1 MPTSSRKRMDFMSL
15 YSSARGY
22 IDRLM
27 LGENL
32 RAKTTRGAALLGS
45 ASLGE
50 QASRFA
56 RNMLLTRLLAPS
68 AFGTMAI
75 VMSSASVIGSLT
87 DVGLRVSVIRNPR
100 GREPAY
106 LNAAWWLAMGR
117 SSGVYAIC
125 FVIAPWVA
133 RFYGN
138 LELCALLRVT
148 LLSVLL
154 EGAMSPRSC
163 LPQKEMKFGRWAAIS
178 NGGAVCGVILTVI
191 LSFVLR
197 DVWAL
202 AIGYFSENVFR
213 CLLSYILCPGL
224 PSLGWDRHAARDL
237 LSYSRGAYGLSFL
250 NLIFTRTDI
259 FVLAKLCSPTALGLY
274 AMAVYLVQTPT
285 GFIQNM
291 VGSTLV
297 PAFAHVQE
305 DQQRINRVLLEATS
319 WLIVLGLP
327 VVVVIW
333 MCAPSI
339 LRVTYG
345 VRYLKS
351 AGPLAIASTVAFVSI
366 LNGVITDAFS
376 ALGRPALH
384 RRAVAA
390 SAVIMIV
397 AIYPACKMLG
407 VAGAQ
412 FAALAAIGA
421 SYFLQIMRIR
431 SLTGL
436 NLARYGTAFLRAGL
450 VCAAL
455 LCGGLC
461 IRFLRLAEN
470 SALQLAFGLCALF
483 ACLWHLCTSGPA
495 NQEGCLSREGSLCW
509 QARRS
514 GSVVERPGFE
524 PGP

>member
-1 MPTSSRKRMDFMSL
+1 MDFAGL
-15 YSSARGY
+15 YSRVRGY

-27 LGENL
+27 LGDNL
-32 RAKTTRGAALLGS
+32 RAKTTRGAAMLGS

-56 RNMLLTRLLAPS
+56 RNMLLTRILAPS

-75 VMSSASVIGSLT
+75 VMSSASIVGSLT

-100 GREPAY
+100 GRETAY

-117 SSGVYAIC
+117 SFGVYAIC
-125 FVIAPWVA
+125 FIMAPFVS

-138 LELCALLRVT
+138 VELSALLRVA
-148 LLSVLL
+148 LLGALL

-163 LPQKEMKFGRWAAIS
+163 LPQKDMKFGRWAAIS

-191 LSFVLR
+191 LSFIIR

-202 AIGYFSENVFR
+202 AIGYCSENVFR

-224 PSLGWDRHAARDL
+224 PSFGWDRAAARDL

-259 FVLAKLCSPTALGLY
+259 FVLAKLYSPTALGLY
-274 AMAVYLVQTPT
+274 TMAVYLVQTPT

-291 VGSTLV
+291 VGSTLL

-305 DQQRINRVLLEATS
+305 DHQRLNRVLLEATS

-333 MCAPSI
+333 LYAPSL
-339 LRVTYG
+339 LRLTYG
-345 VRYLKS
+345 ARYVKS
-351 AGPLAIASTVAFVSI
+351 AGPLVVASAVALLSV

-376 ALGRPALH
+376 AMGRPALH

-397 AIYPACKMLG
+397 AIYPASKMLG
-407 VAGAQ
+407 VVGAQ
-412 FAALAAIGA
+412 IAALFAIGA
-421 SYFLQIMRIR
+421 SYFLQIIRIR
-431 SLTGL
+431 ALTGL
-436 NLARYGTAFLRAGL
+436 DLARYGMAFVRVGL
-450 VCAAL
+450 VSAAL
-455 LCGGLC
+455 LCGGLG
-461 IRFLRLAEN
+461 IRFLGLAEGITAQI
-470 SALQLAFGLCALF
+470 ALGLCAFLL
-483 ACLWHLCTSGPA
+483 AYGICVPA
-495 NQEGCLSREGSLCW
+495 VLRIREN
-509 QARRS
+509 A
-514 GSVVERPGFE
+514 
-524 PGP
+524 

>member
-1 MPTSSRKRMDFMSL
+1 MSSGKRVDFAAL

-27 LGENL
+27 QGENL
-32 RAKTTRGAALLGS
+32 RAKATRGAVFLGG
-45 ASLGE
+45 ASIGE

-56 RNMLLTRLLAPS
+56 RNMLLARLLAPS

-75 VMSSASVIGSLT
+75 VMSSASIVGSLT
-87 DVGLRVSVIRNPR
+87 EVGLRVSVIRNPR

-106 LNAAWWLAMGR
+106 LNAAWWLAVGR
-117 SSGVYAIC
+117 SLGVYALC
-125 FVIAPWVA
+125 FIMAPWVA

-138 LELCALLRVT
+138 LEVSALLRVA
-148 LLSVLL
+148 LLSALL

-178 NGGAVCGVILTVI
+178 NGGAICGVILTVI
-191 LSFVLR
+191 LSFILS

-202 AIGYFSENVFR
+202 AIGYCSENAFR

-224 PSLGWDRHAARDL
+224 PSFRLDRDAARDL

-250 NLIFTRTDI
+250 NLIFTRADI
-259 FVLAKLCSPTALGLY
+259 FVLAKLYSPTTLGLY
-274 AMAVYLVQTPT
+274 TLAVYLVQTPT

-297 PAFAHVQE
+297 PAFAHVQ
-305 DQQRINRVLLEATS
+305 DDRSRVNRVLLGATS

-327 VVVVIW
+327 VVAIIW
-333 MCAPSI
+333 LYAPSL
-339 LRVTYG
+339 LRLAYG
-345 VRYLKS
+345 ARYLKS
-351 AGPLAIASTVAFVSI
+351 TGPLAIAAAVAFISI
-366 LNGVITDAFS
+366 LNGVITDVFS

-397 AIYPACKMLG
+397 AIYPACKIWGG
-407 VAGAQ
+407 VGAQ
-412 FAALAAIGA
+412 IASLIAIGV
-421 SYFLQIMRIR
+421 SYLLQIMRIR
-431 SLTGL
+431 ALTGL
-436 NLARYGTAFLRAGL
+436 DLARYARGFVRAGL

-455 LCGGLC
+455 FCGGLC
-461 IRFLRLAEN
+461 IHFLGFPKGGA
-470 SALQLAFGLCALF
+470 AQTAFGLCAFLL
-483 ACLWHLCTSGPA
+483 AYGMCVP
-495 NQEGCLSREGSLCW
+495 
-509 QARRS
+509 
-514 GSVVERPGFE
+514 SVLRVKEDA
-524 PGP
+524 

>member
-1 MPTSSRKRMDFMSL
+1 MTPASSRKQIDFARL
-15 YSSARGY
+15 YTSVRGY
-22 IDRLM
+22 IGRLV

-56 RNMLLTRLLAPS
+56 RNMLLARLLAPS

-75 VMSSASVIGSLT
+75 VMSSASMVGSLT

-117 SSGVYAIC
+117 SLGVYAIC
-125 FVIAPWVA
+125 FLMAPWVA

-138 LELCALLRVT
+138 LELCALLRVA
-148 LLSVLL
+148 LLSALL
-154 EGAMSPRSC
+154 EGAMSPRSV
-163 LPQKEMKFGRWAAIS
+163 LPQREMKFGRWAAIT
-178 NGGAVCGVILTVI
+178 NGGAICGVILTVI
-191 LSFVLR
+191 LSFFLP

-202 AIGYFSENVFR
+202 AIGYCSENAFR

-259 FVLAKLCSPTALGLY
+259 FVLAKLYSPTALGLY
-274 AMAVYLVQTPT
+274 TMAVYLVQTPT

-305 DQQRINRVLLEATS
+305 DRQRINRVLLEATS

-327 VVVVIW
+327 VVVVVW
-333 MCAPSI
+333 LCAPSL

-345 VRYLKS
+345 ARYLKS
-351 AGPLAIASTVAFVSI
+351 AGPLAVAAAVAFISV

-376 ALGRPALH
+376 AMGRPALH

-397 AIYPACKMLG
+397 AIYPACKLWGM
-407 VAGAQ
+407 VGAQ
-412 FAALAAIGA
+412 IAALVAIGA
-421 SYFLQIMRIR
+421 SYLLQIMRIR
-431 SLTGL
+431 TLTGL
-436 NLARYGTAFLRAGL
+436 DMARYGTAFVRAGL

-455 LCGGLC
+455 LCGGLF
-461 IRFLRLAEN
+461 IRFLRLAEGN
-470 SALQLAFGLCALF
+470 ATQLALGLCAFLLAYGF
-483 ACLWHLCTSGPA
+483 CVP
-495 NQEGCLSREGSLCW
+495 
-509 QARRS
+509 
-514 GSVVERPGFE
+514 SVLRIKEDA
-524 PGP
+524 

>member
-1 MPTSSRKRMDFMSL
+1 MTPLETPTSSQKRMDIARL
-15 YSSARGY
+15 YSRVREY
-22 IDRLM
+22 VDRL
-27 LGENL
+27 LRGDNL
-32 RAKTTRGAALLGS
+32 RAKTTRGAALLGG

-75 VMSSASVIGSLT
+75 VMSSASIVGSLT

-117 SSGVYAIC
+117 SFGVYAIC
-125 FVIAPWVA
+125 FVMAPFVA

-138 LELCALLRVT
+138 AALSALLRVT
-148 LLSVLL
+148 LLGALL

-163 LPQKEMKFGRWAAIS
+163 LPQKDMQFGRWAAIT

-191 LSFVLR
+191 LSFIIP

-202 AIGYFSENVFR
+202 AIGYCSENAFR

-224 PSLGWDRHAARDL
+224 PSFGWNGAAARDL
-237 LSYSRGAYGLSFL
+237 LSYSKGAYGLSFL

-259 FVLAKLCSPTALGLY
+259 FVLAKLYSPTALGLY
-274 AMAVYLVQTPT
+274 TMAVYLVQTPT

-305 DQQRINRVLLEATS
+305 DKERVNRVILEATA

-327 VVVVIW
+327 AVVIIW
-333 MCAPSI
+333 LDAPSLLKVI
-339 LRVTYG
+339 YG
-345 VRYLKS
+345 ARYLKS
-351 AGPLAIASTVAFVSI
+351 TGPLVIAALVALLSI
-366 LNGVITDAFS
+366 LNGVITDVFS
-376 ALGRPALH
+376 AMGRPALH

-390 SAVIMIV
+390 SAVIMIL
-397 AIYPACKMLG
+397 AIYPASKMLG
-407 VAGAQ
+407 VVGGQ
-412 FAALAAIGA
+412 VAALAAITA
-421 SYFLQIMRIR
+421 SYLLQVSRIR
-431 SLTGL
+431 GLTGL
-436 NLARYGTAFLRAGL
+436 SLARYGRAFLPAGL
-450 VCAAL
+450 ASAVL
-455 LCGGLC
+455 LCGALP
-461 IRFLRLAEN
+461 IRY
-470 SALQLAFGLCALF
+470 FGLAQGSTAQIVLVF
-483 ACLWHLCTSGPA
+483 GAFLLAYSISVPA
-495 NQEGCLSREGSLCW
+495 MLRMKEDSLS
-509 QARRS
+509 
-514 GSVVERPGFE
+514 
-524 PGP
+524 

>member
-1 MPTSSRKRMDFMSL
+1 MTPTSSQKRMDLTRF
-15 YSSARGY
+15 YTSAMGY
-22 IDRLM
+22 INRLM

-32 RAKTTRGAALLGS
+32 RAKITRGAVMLGS

-56 RNMLLTRLLAPS
+56 RNMLLARLLAPG

-75 VMSSASVIGSLT
+75 VMSSASIVGSLT

-117 SSGVYAIC
+117 SFGVYAIC
-125 FVIAPWVA
+125 FVMAPWVA

-138 LELCALLRVT
+138 LELCALLRVA
-148 LLSVLL
+148 LLGALL

-163 LPQKEMKFGRWAAIS
+163 LPQKEMTFGRWAAIT
-178 NGGAVCGVILTVI
+178 NGGAVCGVVLTVI
-191 LSFVLR
+191 LSFVLQN
-197 DVWAL
+197 VWAL
-202 AIGYFSENVFR
+202 AIGYCSENVFR

-224 PSLGWDRHAARDL
+224 PSFGWDRDAARDL

-259 FVLAKLCSPTALGLY
+259 FVLAKLYSPTALGLY
-274 AMAVYLVQTPT
+274 TMAVYLVQTPT

-291 VGSTLV
+291 VGSTFV
-297 PAFAHVQE
+297 PAFAHVQA
-305 DQQRINRVLLEATS
+305 DHKRINRVLLQATS

-327 VVVVIW
+327 VVLVIW
-333 MCAPSI
+333 LFAPSI

-345 VRYLKS
+345 VRYMKS
-351 AGPLAIASTVAFVSI
+351 AAPLTVASAVAFISI
-366 LNGVITDAFS
+366 LNGVITDVFS

-397 AIYPACKMLG
+397 AIYPACKTLG
-407 VAGAQ
+407 VIGAQ
-412 FAALAAIGA
+412 IAALAAIGV
-421 SYFLQIMRIR
+421 SYLLQIMRVR
-431 SLTGL
+431 TLTGL
-436 NLARYGTAFLRAGL
+436 DLARYGRAFIRAGL
-450 VCAAL
+450 VCAVL
-455 LCGGLC
+455 FCGNLC
-461 IRFLRLAEN
+461 IRSLRLAEGN
-470 SALQLAFGLCALF
+470 AVQIVFGLCAFLL
-483 ACLWHLCTSGPA
+483 AYGICVPHVLRLKEDA
-495 NQEGCLSREGSLCW
+495 
-509 QARRS
+509 
-514 GSVVERPGFE
+514 
-524 PGP
+524 

>member
-1 MPTSSRKRMDFMSL
+1 MDFARL
-15 YSSARGY
+15 YSRVRGY

-32 RAKTTRGAALLGS
+32 RAKTTRGAVLLGG

-75 VMSSASVIGSLT
+75 VMSSASIVGSLT
-87 DVGLRVSVIRNPR
+87 DVGLRVSVIRNPK

-117 SSGVYAIC
+117 SLGVYAIC
-125 FVIAPWVA
+125 FVMAPFVA

-138 LELCALLRVT
+138 VELSALLRVA
-148 LLSVLL
+148 LLGALL

-163 LPQKEMKFGRWAAIS
+163 LPQKDMKFGRWAAIS

-191 LSFVLR
+191 LSFIIP

-202 AIGYFSENVFR
+202 AIGYCSENAFR

-224 PSLGWDRHAARDL
+224 PSFGWDGAAARDL

-259 FVLAKLCSPTALGLY
+259 FVLAKLYSPTALGLY
-274 AMAVYLVQTPT
+274 TMAVYLVQTPT

-305 DQQRINRVLLEATS
+305 DHQRINRVLLEATS
-319 WLIVLGLP
+319 WLLVLGLP
-327 VVVVIW
+327 AVVVIW
-333 MCAPSI
+333 LYAPSL
-339 LRVTYG
+339 LRVIYG

-351 AGPLAIASTVAFVSI
+351 AGPLAVASAVALLSI
-366 LNGVITDAFS
+366 LNGVITDVFS
-376 ALGRPALH
+376 AMGRPALH

-397 AIYPACKMLG
+397 AIYPACKILG
-407 VAGAQ
+407 VVGGQ
-412 FAALAAIGA
+412 VAALVAIGA

-431 SLTGL
+431 GLTGL
-436 NLARYGTAFLRAGL
+436 DLARYGKAFVL
-450 VCAAL
+450 VGVVSAAL
-455 LCGGLC
+455 LCGGLG
-461 IRFLRLAEN
+461 IRFLGLAEGN
-470 SALQLAFGLCALF
+470 TAQIALGLCAFLL
-483 ACLWHLCTSGPA
+483 AYGICVPA
-495 NQEGCLSREGSLCW
+495 VLRIKED
-509 QARRS
+509 A
-514 GSVVERPGFE
+514 
-524 PGP
+524 

>member
-1 MPTSSRKRMDFMSL
+1 MDFASL
-15 YSSARGY
+15 YSRVRGY

-75 VMSSASVIGSLT
+75 VMSSASIVGSLT
-87 DVGLRVSVIRNPR
+87 DVGLKASVIRNPR
-100 GREPAY
+100 GREPKY

-117 SSGVYAIC
+117 SLGVYAIC
-125 FVIAPWVA
+125 FVMAPFVA

-138 LELCALLRVT
+138 VELSALLRVA
-148 LLSVLL
+148 LLGALL

-163 LPQKEMKFGRWAAIS
+163 LPQKDMKFGRWAAIT

-202 AIGYFSENVFR
+202 AIGYFSENAFR

-224 PSLGWDRHAARDL
+224 PSFGWDRAAARDL

-274 AMAVYLVQTPT
+274 TMAVYLVQTPT

-291 VGSTLV
+291 VGATLF

-305 DQQRINRVLLEATS
+305 DHHRVNRVLLEATS

-333 MCAPSI
+333 LYAPSI

-345 VRYLKS
+345 ARYLKS
-351 AGPLAIASTVAFVSI
+351 AGPLAVAAAVAFISI

-376 ALGRPALH
+376 AMGRPALH

-397 AIYPACKMLG
+397 AIYPACKILG
-407 VAGAQ
+407 VVGAQ
-412 FAALAAIGA
+412 IAALVAIGA

-431 SLTGL
+431 GLTGL
-436 NLARYGTAFLRAGL
+436 DLAQYGTAFVRAGL
-450 VCAAL
+450 VSAAL
-455 LCGGLC
+455 LCGGLA
-461 IRFLRLAEN
+461 IRFLGLAEGITAQV
-470 SALQLAFGLCALF
+470 ALGLCSFLVAYGI
-483 ACLWHLCTSGPA
+483 CVPA
-495 NQEGCLSREGSLCW
+495 VLRMKKEG
-509 QARRS
+509 A
-514 GSVVERPGFE
+514 
-524 PGP
+524 

>member
-1 MPTSSRKRMDFMSL
+1 MTPTSSWKRMDFARL
-15 YSSARGY
+15 YSSVRGY

-32 RAKTTRGAALLGS
+32 RARTTRGAVLLGG

-56 RNMLLTRLLAPS
+56 RNMLLARLLAPS

-75 VMSSASVIGSLT
+75 VMSFSSIVGSLT

-117 SSGVYAIC
+117 SLGVYAIC
-125 FVIAPWVA
+125 FVMAPWVA

-138 LELCALLRVT
+138 LEVCALLRVA
-148 LLSVLL
+148 LLSAIL

-163 LPQKEMKFGRWAAIS
+163 LPQKEMKFGRWATIS

-191 LSFVLR
+191 LSFVLP

-202 AIGYFSENVFR
+202 AIGYCSENAFR

-224 PSLGWDRHAARDL
+224 PSFGWDRAAARDL

-250 NLIFTRTDI
+250 NLIFTRADI

-274 AMAVYLVQTPT
+274 TMAVYLVQTPT

-291 VGSTLV
+291 LGSTLV

-305 DQQRINRVLLEATS
+305 DHKRINRVLLEATS

-333 MCAPSI
+333 LYAPSL

-351 AGPLAIASTVAFVSI
+351 AGPLAVASAVAFISI

-397 AIYPACKMLG
+397 AIYPACKIFG
-407 VAGAQ
+407 VVGAQ
-412 FAALAAIGA
+412 IAALVAIGA
-421 SYFLQIMRIR
+421 SYLLQIMRIR
-431 SLTGL
+431 ALTGL
-436 NLARYGTAFLRAGL
+436 DLARYGTAFVRAGL

-461 IRFLRLAEN
+461 IRFLRLAEGN
-470 SALQLAFGLCALF
+470 AAQIALGLCAFLL
-483 ACLWHLCTSGPA
+483 AYGICVPA
-495 NQEGCLSREGSLCW
+495 VLRIKEN
-509 QARRS
+509 A
-514 GSVVERPGFE
+514 
-524 PGP
+524 

>member
-1 MPTSSRKRMDFMSL
+1 MDFAGL
-15 YSSARGY
+15 YSRVRGY

-27 LGENL
+27 LGDNL

-75 VMSSASVIGSLT
+75 VMSSASIVGSLT
-87 DVGLRVSVIRNPR
+87 DVGLRVSVIRNPK
-100 GREPAY
+100 GRETAY

-117 SSGVYAIC
+117 SFGVYAIC
-125 FVIAPWVA
+125 FIMAPFVA

-138 LELCALLRVT
+138 IELRSLLRVA
-148 LLSVLL
+148 LLGALL

-163 LPQKEMKFGRWAAIS
+163 LPQKDMKFGRWAAIS

-191 LSFVLR
+191 LSFIIR

-202 AIGYFSENVFR
+202 AIGYCSENVFR

-224 PSLGWDRHAARDL
+224 PSFGWDRAVARDL

-259 FVLAKLCSPTALGLY
+259 FVLAKLYSPTALGLY
-274 AMAVYLVQTPT
+274 TMAVYLVQTPT

-291 VGSTLV
+291 VGSTLL

-305 DQQRINRVLLEATS
+305 DHERLNRVLLEATS

-333 MCAPSI
+333 LYAPSL
-339 LRVTYG
+339 LRLTYG
-345 VRYLKS
+345 ARYVKS
-351 AGPLAIASTVAFVSI
+351 AGPLVVASAVALLSV

-397 AIYPACKMLG
+397 AIYPASKMLG
-407 VAGAQ
+407 VVGAQ
-412 FAALAAIGA
+412 IAALLAIGA
-421 SYFLQIMRIR
+421 SYFLQIIRIR
-431 SLTGL
+431 ALTGL
-436 NLARYGTAFLRAGL
+436 DLARYGMAFVRVGL
-450 VCAAL
+450 VCAAI
-455 LCGGLC
+455 LCGGLS
-461 IRFLRLAEN
+461 IRFLGLAEGITAQV
-470 SALQLAFGLCALF
+470 ALGLCAFLL
-483 ACLWHLCTSGPA
+483 AYGICVPA
-495 NQEGCLSREGSLCW
+495 VLRLKED
-509 QARRS
+509 A
-514 GSVVERPGFE
+514 
-524 PGP
+524 

>member
-1 MPTSSRKRMDFMSL
+1 MDIARL
-15 YSSARGY
+15 YSRVREY
-22 IDRLM
+22 VDRL
-27 LGENL
+27 LRGDNL
-32 RAKTTRGAALLGS
+32 RAKTTRGAVLLGG

-75 VMSSASVIGSLT
+75 VMSSASIVGSLT

-117 SSGVYAIC
+117 SFGVYAIC
-125 FVIAPWVA
+125 FVIAPFVA

-138 LELCALLRVT
+138 VELSALLRVT
-148 LLSVLL
+148 LLGALL

-163 LPQKEMKFGRWAAIS
+163 LPQKDMKFGRWAAIT

-191 LSFVLR
+191 LSFIIP

-202 AIGYFSENVFR
+202 AIGYCSENAFR

-224 PSLGWDRHAARDL
+224 PSFGWDRAAARDL

-259 FVLAKLCSPTALGLY
+259 FVLAKLYSPTALGLY
-274 AMAVYLVQTPT
+274 TMAVYLVQTPT

-291 VGSTLV
+291 VGSTLL

-305 DQQRINRVLLEATS
+305 DKERLNRVILEATA

-327 VVVVIW
+327 AVVIIW
-333 MCAPSI
+333 LYAPSLLKVI
-339 LRVTYG
+339 YG
-345 VRYLKS
+345 ARYLKS
-351 AGPLAIASTVAFVSI
+351 TGPLAIAALVALLSI
-366 LNGVITDAFS
+366 LNGVITDVFS
-376 ALGRPALH
+376 AMGRPALH

-390 SAVIMIV
+390 SAVIMIL
-397 AIYPACKMLG
+397 AIYPAAKMLG
-407 VAGAQ
+407 VVGGQ
-412 FAALAAIGA
+412 VAAVAAITT
-421 SYFLQIMRIR
+421 SYVLQVSRIR
-431 SLTGL
+431 GLTGL
-436 NLARYGTAFLRAGL
+436 SLARYGRAFLPAGL
-450 VCAAL
+450 ASAVL
-455 LCGGLC
+455 LCGTLP
-461 IRFLRLAEN
+461 IRY
-470 SALQLAFGLCALF
+470 FGLAQGSTAQIALVF
-483 ACLWHLCTSGPA
+483 GAFLLAYSISVPA
-495 NQEGCLSREGSLCW
+495 MLRMKEDSLS
-509 QARRS
+509 
-514 GSVVERPGFE
+514 
-524 PGP
+524 

>member
-1 MPTSSRKRMDFMSL
+1 MTPTSSQKQTGFARL
-15 YSSARGY
+15 YSFAKGY
-22 IDRLM
+22 IGRLRR
-27 LGENL
+27 GDDL
-32 RAKTTRGAALLGS
+32 RAKTTRGAVLLGG
-45 ASLGE
+45 ASLSE

-75 VMSSASVIGSLT
+75 VMSSASIVGSLT

-100 GREPAY
+100 GRERAY

-117 SSGVYAIC
+117 SFGVYAIC
-125 FVIAPWVA
+125 FVMAPFVA

-138 LELCALLRVT
+138 VELSALLRVA
-148 LLSVLL
+148 LLGALL

-163 LPQKEMKFGRWAAIS
+163 LPQKDMKFGRWAAIT
-178 NGGAVCGVILTVI
+178 NGGAICGVILTVI
-191 LSFVLR
+191 LSFIIR

-202 AIGYFSENVFR
+202 AIGYCSENAFR

-224 PSLGWDRHAARDL
+224 PSVRWDKAAARDL

-259 FVLAKLCSPTALGLY
+259 FVLAKLYSPTALGLY
-274 AMAVYLVQTPT
+274 TMAVYLVQTPT

-291 VGSTLV
+291 VGSTLL

-305 DQQRINRVLLEATS
+305 DKERVNRVILEATA

-327 VVVVIW
+327 AVVVIW
-333 MCAPSI
+333 LYAPSLLKVI
-339 LRVTYG
+339 YG
-345 VRYLKS
+345 ARYLKS
-351 AGPLAIASTVAFVSI
+351 AGALTVAAAVAFLSI

-376 ALGRPALH
+376 AMGRPALH

-397 AIYPACKMLG
+397 AIYPACKLLG
-407 VAGAQ
+407 VVGGQ
-412 FAALAAIGA
+412 FAALVAIGA

-431 SLTGL
+431 GLTGL
-436 NLARYGTAFLRAGL
+436 DLARYGKAFVLAGL
-450 VCAAL
+450 VSATL
-455 LCGGLC
+455 LCCGLG
-461 IRFLRLAEN
+461 IRFLGLAEGN
-470 SALQLAFGLCALF
+470 MAKVALGLCTFLLAYGI
-483 ACLWHLCTSGPA
+483 CVPA
-495 NQEGCLSREGSLCW
+495 VLRIKEE
-509 QARRS
+509 A
-514 GSVVERPGFE
+514 
-524 PGP
+524 

>member
-1 MPTSSRKRMDFMSL
+1 MDFARL
-15 YSSARGY
+15 YSRAKGY

-56 RNMLLTRLLAPS
+56 RNMLLTRILAPS

-75 VMSSASVIGSLT
+75 VMSSASIVGSLT
-87 DVGLRVSVIRNPR
+87 DVGLRISVIRNPR
-100 GREPAY
+100 GREAAY

-117 SSGVYAIC
+117 SLGVYA
-125 FVIAPWVA
+125 VIFIMAPFVA

-138 LELCALLRVT
+138 VELSALLRVA
-148 LLSVLL
+148 LLGALL

-163 LPQKEMKFGRWAAIS
+163 LPQKDMKFGRWAAIT
-178 NGGAVCGVILTVI
+178 NGGAICGIVLTVI
-191 LSFVLR
+191 LSFIIR

-202 AIGYFSENVFR
+202 AIGYCSENVFR

-224 PSLGWDRHAARDL
+224 PSFGWDRAAARDL

-259 FVLAKLCSPTALGLY
+259 FVLAKLYSPTALGLY
-274 AMAVYLVQTPT
+274 TMAVYLVQTPT

-291 VGSTLV
+291 VGSTLL

-305 DQQRINRVLLEATS
+305 DHKRLNRVLLEATS

-333 MCAPSI
+333 LYAPSL
-339 LRVTYG
+339 LRVIYG
-345 VRYLKS
+345 ARYLKS
-351 AGPLAIASTVAFVSI
+351 AGPLAVAAAVACLSI

-376 ALGRPALH
+376 AMGRPALH

-407 VAGAQ
+407 VVGGQ
-412 FAALAAIGA
+412 VAALIAIGA

-431 SLTGL
+431 ELTGL
-436 NLARYGTAFLRAGL
+436 DLARYGKAFVLAGL
-450 VCAAL
+450 VSAAL
-455 LCGGLC
+455 LCGGLG
-461 IRFLRLAEN
+461 IRSLGLVEGNTA
-470 SALQLAFGLCALF
+470 QLALGLCAFLL
-483 ACLWHLCTSGPA
+483 AYGICVP
-495 NQEGCLSREGSLCW
+495 
-509 QARRS
+509 
-514 GSVVERPGFE
+514 SVLRLKGDA
-524 PGP
+524 